1 MIAKMQQVNIGII
14 GLGNV
19 GLGTLEVLAE
29 NAGQIALKLGFGLRV
44 AAVCSRS
51 VNQKKIPETLG
62 EVFKSSDWREIVAHP
77 EVDVVAELVG
87 GTSVAAEIID
97 GAIAHKKSV
106 VTANKELMASCGSEI
121 WDRAIRA
128 GINLAMEASVAGGI
142 PIHAVLREG
151 ISGDRVVSLYGIL
164 NGTSNY
170 ILTEME
176 KRSAPFEEVLA
187 EAQRLGYAEAD
198 PSADIDGLDARSK
211 LAILAALAF
220 GEKITPADIFVE
232 GIRRISPMDFQYAH
246 QLGHTIRLI
255 CAARQT
261 PDGLILSVRSALVG
275 LQTIIAGV
283 QGAYNAVWVKGRY
296 GEDTF
301 YYGRGAGPLPTG
313 VAVVSDLMRVARE
326 IRHGRPERVSPFAHE
341 RLGAYKPLSVTSEKC
356 AYYLR
361 FRVDDRPGIIAALAG
376 ILAEQRISLE
386 AVLQLPSDTKRD
398 LPFVITVEPTYEHAV
413 REAVQKMSHLEF
425 LREPPLALPMEP
437 PL

>member
-151 ISGDRVVSLYGIL
+151 ISGDRVVALYGIL

-176 KRSAPFEEVLA
+176 QRGAAFDEVLA
-187 EAQRLGYAEAD
+187 EAQRLGYAEAE
-198 PSADIDGLDARSK
+198 PSADVDGFDARSK

-220 GEKITPADIFVE
+220 GERITPADIFVE
-232 GIRRISPMDFQYAH
+232 GIRRISPLDFEYAH

-255 CAARQT
+255 CAARQS
-261 PDGLILSVRSALVG
+261 PEGLFLSVRPALIG
-275 LQTIIAGV
+275 SKTIIAGV
-283 QGAYNAVWVKGRY
+283 QGAYNAVWVKGRF
-296 GEDTF
+296 GSDTF
-301 YYGRGAGPLPTG
+301 YYGRGAGALPTG

-326 IRHGRPERVSPFAHE
+326 IRLSFGAGR
-341 RLGAYKPLSVTSEKC
+341 C
-356 AYYLR
+356 A
-361 FRVDDRPGIIAALAG
+361 A
-376 ILAEQRISLE
+376 
-386 AVLQLPSDTKRD
+386 
-398 LPFVITVEPTYEHAV
+398 
-413 REAVQKMSHLEF
+413 
-425 LREPPLALPMEP
+425 
-437 PL
+437 

>member
-19 GLGTLEVLAE
+19 GSGTLEVLAE
-29 NAGQIALKLGFGLRV
+29 NAVQFALKLGFGVRV

-87 GTSVAAEIID
+87 GTSVAAEIIN

-121 WDRAIRA
+121 WDRAIHA

-151 ISGDRVVSLYGIL
+151 ISGDRVVALYGIL

-220 GEKITPADIFVE
+220 DEKITPSDIFTD
-232 GIRRISPMDFQYAH
+232 GIRRIMPVDFQYAH
-246 QLGHTIRLI
+246 QLSHTIRLI

-261 PDGLILSVRSALVG
+261 HAGLILSVRPSLVG

-301 YYGRGAGPLPTG
+301 YYGRGAGSLPTG

-326 IRHGRPERVSPFAHE
+326 IRYGRPERVSPFAHE
-341 RLGAYKPLSVTSEKC
+341 RL
-356 AYYLR
+356 
-361 FRVDDRPGIIAALAG
+361 
-376 ILAEQRISLE
+376 
-386 AVLQLPSDTKRD
+386 
-398 LPFVITVEPTYEHAV
+398 
-413 REAVQKMSHLEF
+413 
-425 LREPPLALPMEP
+425 
-437 PL
+437 